1 MSHAEQLEREA
12 EQTRIH
18 IADTLDEL
26 RACTTPGHVLDQIA
40 DRVSDGG
47 GAAFARNLKH
57 QAINNPLPVALIAT
71 GLAWLM
77 VGNRVAPS
85 SSSVRGAADRLR
97 DAASD
102 AAENVRS
109 ASDAASR
116 TAAGKSA
123 EWTDKASRL
132 SKDAGASLSS
142 TTERARQ
149 AAAETGD
156 SIREMAGSMAESARQ
171 TATQT
176 ADGLRDT
183 TGSVTDS
190 VQRSASHGYEA
201 IADTARRSASTLTD
215 STKAAGQRTLQTGNS
230 LLDFCREQP
239 LVVTGLGIAV
249 GAIIGALLPV
259 TEAEDR
265 LMGETSDRLKERA
278 QDLASEQYEGARKVG
293 ERALDAAE
301 DEAANQAAKEEK
313 VDSKDRA
320 ADQARADD
328 ATLAPAEPADGEWRG
343 QPWTA
348 KDAPL

>member
-132 SKDAGASLSS
+132 SKDAGASLTS
-142 TTERARQ
+142 TTERAKQ

-249 GAIIGALLPV
+249 GAIIGALLPA

-301 DEAANQAAKEEK
+301 DEAANQAGKEEK

-320 ADQARADD
+320 ADQARTDD

>member
-12 EQTRIH
+12 EQTRTH

-102 AAENVRS
+102 SAENVRS

-132 SKDAGASLSS
+132 SKDAGASLTS
-142 TTERARQ
+142 TTERAKQ

-156 SIREMAGSMAESARQ
+156 SIREMAG
-171 TATQT
+171 
-176 ADGLRDT
+176 
-183 TGSVTDS
+183 
-190 VQRSASHGYEA
+190 
-201 IADTARRSASTLTD
+201 
-215 STKAAGQRTLQTGNS
+215 
-230 LLDFCREQP
+230 
-239 LVVTGLGIAV
+239 
-249 GAIIGALLPV
+249 
-259 TEAEDR
+259 
-265 LMGETSDRLKERA
+265 
-278 QDLASEQYEGARKVG
+278 
-293 ERALDAAE
+293 
-301 DEAANQAAKEEK
+301 
-313 VDSKDRA
+313 
-320 ADQARADD
+320 
-328 ATLAPAEPADGEWRG
+328 
-343 QPWTA
+343 
-348 KDAPL
+348 